1 MVWYGSGKDRMMIRK
16 LGRWKMWIRLY
27 VLVGGVYD
35 YGMVIGE
42 SSPPFCLYL
51 ANVDDGALFGK
62 LFVHY

>member
-1 MVWYGSGKDRMMIRK
+1 MIRK